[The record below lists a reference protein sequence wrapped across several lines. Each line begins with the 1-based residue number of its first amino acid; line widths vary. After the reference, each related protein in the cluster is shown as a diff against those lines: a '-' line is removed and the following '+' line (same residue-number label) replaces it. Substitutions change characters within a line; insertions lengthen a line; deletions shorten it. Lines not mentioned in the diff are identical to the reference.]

1 MAKSKRNKVSISK
14 KKQNLKRKSLSR
26 KRKVIKK
33 KKGGAIG
40 YRLNLSDCGLG
51 GRAVVDAY
59 TTKCNETLVPNKCR

>member
-1 MAKSKRNKVSISK
+1 MAKNIKSRLSMKKKRSSKRKP
-14 KKQNLKRKSLSR
+14 LSR
-26 KRKVIKK
+26 KKINKN

-59 TTKCNETLVPNKCR
+59 PTKCNQTLVPNKCR